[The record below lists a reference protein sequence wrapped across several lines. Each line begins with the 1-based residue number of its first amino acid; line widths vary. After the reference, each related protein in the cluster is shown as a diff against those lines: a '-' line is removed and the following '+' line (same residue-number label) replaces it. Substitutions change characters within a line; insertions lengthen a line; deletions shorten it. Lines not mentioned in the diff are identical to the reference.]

1 LNFTDVQVLT
11 LIRAYPGLN
20 VYELAKKAQAEMNMG
35 GRCTWTYG
43 KIQKAVERLKAERKI
58 NGRYVVRRNRSC
70 QLLYATV

>member
-1 LNFTDVQVLT
+1 LIFTDVQVLT

-20 VYELAKKAQAEMNMG
+20 IYQLAKKAQEEMGMG

-43 KIQKAVERLKAERKI
+43 KIQKAVERLKAEQKI
-58 NGRYVVRRNRSC
+58 KGRYIVRSGRSC